1 MQNMNGF
8 CASNLNLTYK
18 IAHLELSYWEA
29 EFPPKYPNELGK
41 MYIQGCSS
49 QHCSSLEK
57 TGNHPNVHP

>member
-1 MQNMNGF
+1 MAFVQAISPTEF
-8 CASNLNLTYK
+8 P
-18 IAHLELSYWEA
+18 LEISYWEA
-29 EFPPKYPNELGK
+29 EFPPKYPHELAK